1 MNFKKDFVS
10 LSMIDLDSIDLE
22 DKTFRITTDTS
33 IKNLILSIKSVGLL
47 NPPILLKKTSSF
59 QIISG
64 FRRILAYINLGLVK
78 IPAKIVDSDRK
89 KLECVKFAITDNSL
103 QRTLNLIEQSRSLY
117 MLSEFYTD
125 NDQLA
130 KAAFV
135 LGLPD
140 NPDIIKKIKKIGILP
155 LDIQNGVLSN
165 TISLTMA
172 IELGKLKRDEG
183 SAFAILFNK
192 LKLSL
197 NKQREIIT
205 HIKEIAIIENI
216 SIINLLIKNYL
227 REISEDQELD
237 RNEKINLIRSYL
249 KQRRFPEITKAEK
262 KLEKKIKNLNLG
274 RNIKL
279 IAPKNFEATTFS
291 LNLQFDNI
299 DQLRENKTTLE
310 KIIKNPLL
318 KDILV

>member
-1 MNFKKDFVS
+1 MNFKEDLIC
-10 LSMIDLDSIDLE
+10 LSTIDLNSIDLE

-64 FRRILAYINLGLVK
+64 FRRISAYINLGIVK
-78 IPAKIVDSDRK
+78 IPAKIVDSERN

-103 QRTLNLIEQSRSLY
+103 QRNLNLIEQSRSLY
-117 MLSEFYTD
+117 LLSEFYTV

-130 KAAFV
+130 KASSE

-140 NPDIIKKIKKIGILP
+140 NPDIIKKIKNIGILP
-155 LDIQNGVLSN
+155 LDIQNGLLSN
-165 TISLTMA
+165 TISLSMA
-172 IELGKLKRDEG
+172 IELGKLKKDEG

-216 SIINLLIKNYL
+216 SIMNLLTKNYL

-237 RNEKINLIRSYL
+237 RNKKINLIRLYL

-274 RNIKL
+274 PNLKL
-279 IAPKNFEATTFS
+279 IAPKNFEATTFF
-291 LNLQFDNI
+291 LNLQFDNM
-299 DQLRENKTTLE
+299 DQLRENKTALE

>member
-10 LSMIDLDSIDLE
+10 PSMIDIDSIDLE

-172 IELGKLKRDEG
+172 IELGKLNGMRG
-183 SAFAILFNK
+183 LHSPFYL
-192 LKLSL
+192 
-197 NKQREIIT
+197 
-205 HIKEIAIIENI
+205 
-216 SIINLLIKNYL
+216 INLN
-227 REISEDQELD
+227 
-237 RNEKINLIRSYL
+237 
-249 KQRRFPEITKAEK
+249 
-262 KLEKKIKNLNLG
+262 
-274 RNIKL
+274 
-279 IAPKNFEATTFS
+279 
-291 LNLQFDNI
+291 
-299 DQLRENKTTLE
+299 
-310 KIIKNPLL
+310 
-318 KDILV
+318 

>member
-1 MNFKKDFVS
+1 MNFKKDFVC
-10 LSMIDLDSIDLE
+10 LSMIDLDSIDLV

-33 IKNLILSIKSVGLL
+33 TKNLIPSIKSVGLL

-64 FRRILAYINLGLVK
+64 FRRISAYINLARVK
-78 IPAKIVDSDRK
+78 IPAKIVDSDRN
-89 KLECVKFAITDNSL
+89 KLECVKIAITDNSL
-103 QRTLNLIEQSRSLY
+103 QRTLNLIEQSRSLS
-117 MLSEFYTD
+117 MLSEFYAD

-130 KAAFV
+130 KASSV

-140 NPDIIKKIKKIGILP
+140 NPDLIKKIKNIGILP
-155 LDIQNGVLSN
+155 LDIQNSVLSN

-172 IELGKLKRDEG
+172 IELGKLKKDEG

-216 SIINLLIKNYL
+216 SIINLLTKNYL
-227 REISEDQELD
+227 WEISEDQELD
-237 RNEKINLIRSYL
+237 RNKKINLIRSYL

-262 KLEKKIKNLNLG
+262 KLEKKIKNLNMG

-291 LNLQFDNI
+291 LNLQFDNM
-299 DQLRENKTTLE
+299 DQLRENKTALE

>member
-59 QIISG
+59 RIISG

>member
-1 MNFKKDFVS
+1 MNFKEDFVC
-10 LSMIDLDSIDLE
+10 LSTIDIDSIDLE

-33 IKNLILSIKSVGLL
+33 IKKLILSVKSVGLL
-47 NPPILLKKTSSF
+47 NPPILLKKTSGF

-64 FRRILAYINLGLVK
+64 FRRISAYINLGIVK
-78 IPAKIVDSDRK
+78 IPAKIINFDRK
-89 KLECVKFAITDNSL
+89 KLECVKLAITDNSL

-117 MLSEFYTD
+117 MLSEFYPD
-125 NDQLA
+125 NDRLA
-130 KAAFV
+130 QAASV

-140 NPDIIKKIKKIGILP
+140 SPAIIKKIKNICILP

-165 TISLTMA
+165 TISLAMA
-172 IELGKLKRDEG
+172 IELGKLKKDEG
-183 SAFAILFNK
+183 SAFAILFDK
-192 LKLSL
+192 LKSSL

-205 HIKEIAIIENI
+205 HIKEIAIIENS
-216 SIINLLIKNYL
+216 SIINLLTKNYL

-237 RNEKINLIRSYL
+237 KNKKINLIRSYL

-262 KLEKKIKNLNLG
+262 KLEKKIKSLNLG

-279 IAPKNFEATTFS
+279 IVPKNFEATTFS
-291 LNLQFDNI
+291 LNLQFDNME
-299 DQLRENKTTLE
+299 QLRKNKTALE